1 MKTHEVTFIRE
12 GKSILAEEG
21 TTVLQAQRQ
30 AGLDPDAPCGGQ
42 GTCGKCMV
50 HVTSG
55 PVTGILKACQTKI
68 TGDMTVDTLVRE
80 KEHAILAEGFS
91 RPVPLHPL
99 LRFGRI
105 HIRKVKPGD
114 NLSDWDRL
122 KLALEESFGESME
135 HLRPDLETASGLY
148 EMLKETDTWYA
159 AVSGDTLL
167 DLQKEPIKGYLAAFD
182 IGTTT
187 VVGYLMDARTGR
199 VLAVESSMNPQ
210 AQYGADVIMRANYAL
225 ENGTENLSS
234 CIRQTVQTILDT
246 LAEKSGISTDC
257 IYQTCI
263 VGNTCM
269 HHLFLGI
276 SPGALVHA
284 PYNPAIS
291 QLLFL
296 KASEY
301 DLHIHPKGQL
311 ILLPDVAGF
320 VGADTMGCLLCIR
333 PDQQEEISLMID
345 IGTNGEMVLGN
356 KDRLAACS
364 TAAGPAF
371 EGAKIECGMRGASG
385 AVDHVEYC
393 EGTWNYTT
401 VGSEK
406 AIGICG
412 SGLIDLIAC
421 LRKAGI
427 IDESGK
433 LLTEDGTASFTLV
446 AAEESG
452 NGSPVYLSQKDVRE
466 VQLAKAAIAAGIQLL
481 QKELGITTDQIA
493 HVYIAGAFG
502 NYMNPKSACDIGLIP
517 ICLKERI
524 VPVGNAAGEGSKIAL
539 INREE
544 LFYSDILAKEIS
556 FVELAASPEFQDC
569 FVDELEFPE
578 LL

>member
-1 MKTHEVTFIRE
+1 MNTHQVTFIRE
-12 GKSILAEEG
+12 GKCILAEEG

-50 HVTSG
+50 HVTKG

-99 LRFGRI
+99 LRFGKI

-122 KLALEESFGESME
+122 KLALEETFKESME
-135 HLRPDLETASGLY
+135 HLKPDLEIASGLY

-159 AVSGDTLL
+159 AVSHDTLL
-167 DLQKEPIKGYLAAFD
+167 DLQKEPVKGYLAAFD

-225 ENGTENLSS
+225 ENGTGNLSA
-234 CIRQTVQTILDT
+234 CIRRTVQSILDS
-246 LAEKSGISTDC
+246 LAEKAGIPTDS
-257 IYQTCI
+257 IYQICI

-296 KASEY
+296 DAASY
-301 DLHIHPKGQL
+301 DLRIHPRGQL

-333 PDQQEEISLMID
+333 PDQQEDISLMID

-385 AVDHVEYC
+385 AVDHVEYRD
-393 EGTWNYTT
+393 GTWSYTT
-401 VGSEK
+401 VGGEK

-427 IDESGK
+427 IDEAGK
-433 LLTEDGTASFTLV
+433 LLSEDGTAAFTLV
-446 AAEESG
+446 PAKESG

-466 VQLAKAAIAAGIQLL
+466 VQLAKAAIAAGIRLL
-481 QKELGITTDQIA
+481 QKELGITEEQIA

-502 NYMNPKSACDIGLIP
+502 NYMNPESACDIGLIP
-517 ICLKERI
+517 ICLKKKI

-544 LFYSDILAKEIS
+544 LFYSDTLAKEIS

-578 LL
+578 Q

>member
-50 HVTSG
+50 HVTKG

-99 LRFGRI
+99 LRFGKI
-105 HIRKVKPGD
+105 HIRKVRPGD

-122 KLALEESFGESME
+122 KLALEETFKESME
-135 HLRPDLETASGLY
+135 HLRPDLEIASGLY

-159 AVSGDTLL
+159 AVSHDTLL
-167 DLQKEPIKGYLAAFD
+167 DLQKEPVKGYLAAFD

-199 VLAVESSMNPQ
+199 VLSVESSMNPQ

-225 ENGTENLSS
+225 ENGTENLSA
-234 CIRQTVQTILDT
+234 CIRQTVQSILDS
-246 LAEKSGISTDC
+246 LAQKAGIPTAS

-296 KASEY
+296 DAASY
-301 DLHIHPKGQL
+301 DLRIHPKGQL

-333 PDQQEEISLMID
+333 PDQQEDLSLMID

-385 AVDHVEYC
+385 AVDHVEYRD
-393 EGTWNYTT
+393 GTWSYTT
-401 VGSEK
+401 VGGEK

-433 LLTEDGTASFTLV
+433 LLSEDGTAAFTLV
-446 AAEESG
+446 PAKESG

-466 VQLAKAAIAAGIQLL
+466 VQLAKAAIAAGILLL
-481 QKELGITTDQIA
+481 QKELGITEEQIA

-502 NYMNPKSACDIGLIP
+502 NYMNPESACDIGLIP
-517 ICLKERI
+517 ICLKKKI

-544 LFYSDILAKEIS
+544 LFYSNTLAKEIS

-578 LL
+578 Q